1 MPATSWGVY
10 HNLRE
15 SKYRA
20 FNGEVLFYF
29 SSELYRDKF
38 LEGYQL
44 NRELVR
50 NKSKKIL
57 NPDRLNI
64 DTLSDITLYEEV
76 EKRGFFVR
84 LDRARID
91 YDDLYKY
98 ALRKMGDKTSPEW
111 VKQ

>member
-1 MPATSWGVY
+1 MPSTTRGIY
-10 HNLRE
+10 HNLKE
-15 SKYRA
+15 SKYRT
-20 FNGEVLFYF
+20 FNNEVLFYF

-38 LEGYQL
+38 LEGYL
-44 NRELVR
+44 KNRELMR
-50 NKSKKIL
+50 NKSKAIL
-57 NPDRLNI
+57 NTERLNI
-64 DTLSDITLYEEV
+64 DTLSDIIFYEEI

-84 LDRARID
+84 LDRARIT